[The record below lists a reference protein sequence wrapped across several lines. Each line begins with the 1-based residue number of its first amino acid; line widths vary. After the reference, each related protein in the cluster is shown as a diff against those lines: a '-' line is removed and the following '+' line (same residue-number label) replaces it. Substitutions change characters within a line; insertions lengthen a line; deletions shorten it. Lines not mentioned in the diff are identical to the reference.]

1 MQINGLFIVDEQ
13 GSHHAARFV
22 GNGHEAVGFDGEA
35 LRSGI
40 GINGDSS
47 RFAFADAHVAA
58 VVIKLDALP
67 FLGGFEGFDAVA
79 GHHDVNMVV
88 DVGKGI
94 VPKEEMFGSS
104 SLTTIR

>member
-1 MQINGLFIVDEQ
+1 MQIDGFFVVDKQ
-13 GSHHAARFV
+13 GFHHAPHFV
-22 GNGHEAVGFDGEA
+22 ADGHKAVGFDGEG

-88 DVGKGI
+88 DVGEGI